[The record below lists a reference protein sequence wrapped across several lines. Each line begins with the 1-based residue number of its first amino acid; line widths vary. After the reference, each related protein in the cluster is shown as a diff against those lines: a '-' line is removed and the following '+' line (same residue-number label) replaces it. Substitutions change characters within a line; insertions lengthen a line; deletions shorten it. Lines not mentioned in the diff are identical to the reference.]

1 METKDA
7 IVSTIL
13 TMTEAFQ
20 DGDIPAILRT
30 YEPGAAVLGAPGQP
44 LAGEAALRAMF
55 AAFIAV
61 KPEFTY
67 AGHDVVIADDL
78 ALHLSPW
85 QMDGM
90 APDGT
95 AVRHKGLSV
104 AVLRR
109 QPDGRWL
116 MVIDQPYGDALLE
129 QDASGAGLR

>member
-1 METKDA
+1 MEAKDP
-7 IVSTIL
+7 IISTIL
-13 TMTEAFQ
+13 TMTDAFQ
-20 DGDIPAILRT
+20 KGDIPAILRT
-30 YEPGAAVLGAPGQP
+30 YEHGAVVVGEPGKPLTGQ
-44 LAGEAALRAMF
+44 AALRAMF

-67 AGHDVVIADDL
+67 SGHDVVIADDL

-85 QMDGM
+85 QMSGF

-116 MVIDQPYGDALLE
+116 MVIDHPYGDALLN
-129 QDASGAGLR
+129 QDAPGAVVR

>member
-13 TMTEAFQ
+13 TMTDAFQ
-20 DGDIPAILRT
+20 KGDIPAILRT
-30 YEPGAAVLGAPGQP
+30 YEPAAVVVSEPGKP
-44 LAGEAALRAMF
+44 LSGEAALGAMF
-55 AAFIAV
+55 AAFIAL

-67 AGHDVVIADDL
+67 AGHDVVIAEDL
-78 ALHLSPW
+78 ALHLAPW
-85 QMDGM
+85 QMNGV

-95 AVRHKGLSV
+95 VVRQRGLSV

-116 MVIDQPYGDALLE
+116 MVIDQPYGDALLN
-129 QDASGAGLR
+129 QGASGPAVR

>member
-1 METKDA
+1 MEAKDP

-13 TMTEAFQ
+13 TMTDAFQ
-20 DGDIPAILRT
+20 KGDIPAILRT
-30 YEPGAAVLGAPGQP
+30 YEPGAVVVGEPGKP
-44 LAGEAALRAMF
+44 LTGEAALRAMF

-67 AGHDVVIADDL
+67 SGHDVVIADDL

-85 QMDGM
+85 QMNGV

-109 QPDGRWL
+109 QADGRWL
-116 MVIDQPYGDALLE
+116 MVIDQPYGDALLNR
-129 QDASGAGLR
+129 DAPGAAVR

>member
-1 METKDA
+1 METSDP

-13 TMTEAFQ
+13 TMTAAFQ
-20 DGDIPAILRT
+20 MGDIPAIMRT
-30 YEPGAAVLGAPGQP
+30 YEPGAVVVGEPGKP
-44 LAGEAALRAMF
+44 LTGEAALRAMF

-67 AGHDVVIADDL
+67 SGHDVVIADDL

-85 QMDGM
+85 QMNGV

-116 MVIDQPYGDALLE
+116 MAIDQPYGDALLN
-129 QDASGAGLR
+129 QDAPSAAAR